1 MRKLVFLLL
10 LITTFG
16 VGTRADEITFKASA
30 PEAVIMGETFRLSYT
45 VNAEGKDLRI
55 PEITDFEVLIGP
67 STSTSMSTQV
77 LNGKMSTETSLTF
90 TYILQPKKEGTFTI
104 APATIKVNNAN
115 YTSNAVKIK
124 VLPPDKADEAAAQ
137 GGNGNSSTS
146 AIGKDDLFITAVIS
160 KKSVYEQEGFLVT
173 YKLYANPRKTNV
185 VGINQ
190 IKLPEFEG
198 FLTQDVEL
206 PTNRQLTLENYN
218 GKNYG
223 TFVVRQSVL
232 FPQRSGKITI
242 PSGSLDVALRVQVQ
256 SRRPRSVFDFFEDA
270 GYVDVNKTVP
280 ISAVTVDVKPLL
292 SGKPASFS
300 GGVGN
305 FTMTSSI
312 SSEKVKTDEAVTVK
326 VVISGNGN
334 VKLLKNPEVEFPND
348 FDIYDPK
355 VETNIKTTTGGSTG
369 TKTIEYMAIPRY
381 AGDFEIPAIAFSYF
395 DTKSGA
401 YKTLTSGPYK
411 LHVEQGQGGGNAPV
425 VSNFSNKESVKYLGK
440 DIRYLKVNPIRFV
453 PRDEMFF
460 GSLAFYLCYIIPVV
474 LFVIFFIIYRK
485 QVKENANIALVRTK
499 KANKTAVKRLK
510 NAGKLLKEN
519 KKEEFYDEVLR
530 ALWGYL
536 SDKLSIPLANL
547 TKDNVEAELAK
558 YGVDESLISE
568 FMDILNTCEFARYAP
583 AQASD
588 AMDKLYEQTIDAIGK
603 MENTIK
609 K

>member
-137 GGNGNSSTS
+137 GNGNSSTS

-160 KKSVYEQEGFLVT
+160 RKSVYEQEGFLVT

-280 ISAVTVDVKPLL
+280 ISAVTVDVKPLP

-460 GSLAFYLCYIIPVV
+460 GSLAFYLYYIIPVV

>member
-1 MRKLVFLLL
+1 
-10 LITTFG
+10 
-16 VGTRADEITFKASA
+16 
-30 PEAVIMGETFRLSYT
+30 
-45 VNAEGKDLRI
+45 
-55 PEITDFEVLIGP
+55 
-67 STSTSMSTQV
+67 
-77 LNGKMSTETSLTF
+77 
-90 TYILQPKKEGTFTI
+90 
-104 APATIKVNNAN
+104 
-115 YTSNAVKIK
+115 
-124 VLPPDKADEAAAQ
+124 
-137 GGNGNSSTS
+137 
-146 AIGKDDLFITAVIS
+146 
-160 KKSVYEQEGFLVT
+160 
-173 YKLYANPRKTNV
+173 
-185 VGINQ
+185 
-190 IKLPEFEG
+190 
-198 FLTQDVEL
+198 
-206 PTNRQLTLENYN
+206 
-218 GKNYG
+218 
-223 TFVVRQSVL
+223 
-232 FPQRSGKITI
+232 
-242 PSGSLDVALRVQVQ
+242 
-256 SRRPRSVFDFFEDA
+256 
-270 GYVDVNKTVP
+270 
-280 ISAVTVDVKPLL
+280 
-292 SGKPASFS
+292 
-300 GGVGN
+300 
-305 FTMTSSI
+305 
-312 SSEKVKTDEAVTVK
+312 
-326 VVISGNGN
+326 
-334 VKLLKNPEVEFPND
+334 
-348 FDIYDPK
+348 
-355 VETNIKTTTGGSTG
+355 
-369 TKTIEYMAIPRY
+369 MAIPRY